1 MDNSRNAPRG
11 HPWGRYGVNGGAPVV
26 DVCLPS
32 TLLSIQLKQQQHLQQ
47 QILLQQYQVQQQ
59 QLAQQHEKQLQVRER
74 KEKKKLYNILMSFH
88 HFLLRIITIIIV
100 WFRRCSLLSAVT
112 FKQTV
117 TKKNLVQ
124 LVYYFILLYCRH
136 FVASSCYV
144 YSIFVSFLLRGRN
157 FWNRRRRWR
166 RKRGWNANGTRKS
179 DCSLSRI
186 KRNGNRALL
195 RHPKSSR
202 NFRWVE

>member
-1 MDNSRNAPRG
+1 MGTVWRERWRSG
-11 HPWGRYGVNGGAPVV
+11 GRRV
-26 DVCLPS
+26 S
-32 TLLSIQLKQQQHLQQ
+32 TLDASFHS
-47 QILLQQYQVQQQ
+47 
-59 QLAQQHEKQLQVRER
+59 AQAAATPAATDPSAAVPSAAATAGPTTWKAITGERER
-74 KEKKKLYNILMSFH
+74 EEKKKLYNILMSFH
-88 HFLLRIITIIIV
+88 PFLLRIITIIIV
-100 WFRRCSLLSAVT
+100 WFRCCSLLSAVT
-112 FKQTV
+112 FKETV

-166 RKRGWNANGTRKS
+166 KKRDWNANGTRKS